1 MDSKLKGKIQSL
13 NRLLG
18 SLIAF
23 RNIIQIEETAS
34 TGLWVTAYPVI
45 DNLSKDALK
54 KELEIKIKDLMKELK
69 DKNNID
75 NISRK
80 AAKLRNE
87 LYRIAKE
94 EGISL

>member
-1 MDSKLKGKIQSL
+1 
-13 NRLLG
+13 
-18 SLIAF
+18 
-23 RNIIQIEETAS
+23 
-34 TGLWVTAYPVI
+34 
-45 DNLSKDALK
+45 
-54 KELEIKIKDLMKELK
+54 MKELK